1 VRFSRRNFI
10 RWATSISTLAI
21 AKPQPAIVLSLLG
34 ESGAP
39 AQAQSPTSQAPPQL
53 FGDLA
58 NKPPVRPHPLDL
70 DANYIRMP
78 LASADSVY
86 GQLEGEH
93 IKNFVREITAIADK
107 CRDDGNRWW
116 GRIAGTKYDDMT
128 EELVETKFKQFGLQD
143 VRRQYFDLPPQWFPI
158 SWDFVASGSGRTL
171 KFDSLLPAPRSAP
184 TSGAMDLDAVWVGL
198 GNEAD
203 FAGRDVRGKLVVI
216 CTWPMPGVVANSAT
230 YNGALKRAADKGAGA
245 ILVNVAIP
253 GNFKIA
259 LNANGGNVPTFTI
272 GTDDA
277 NTLLALIEKGP
288 VKVRAQLATESRSG
302 LRDANVWGV
311 LPGTSDEDI
320 IVMAH
325 HDSFFEG
332 ALDNAS
338 GMAVMLAL
346 AEYFSKVPK
355 EQRRRTL
362 KFLTTAGHHA
372 GSLGTK
378 WMHDNRETFLAKTA
392 LMLNCEHVSVVQ
404 TYFDR
409 TKPEMRKSTNIDA
422 RRWYVNG
429 SDKLAAI
436 VLNSYKTFG
445 VTIYDQMDP
454 FTTGDMSH
462 CDHDAPAIQ
471 LIESAVFYHTDHD
484 TPEIVPA
491 PGLEAVARAYAKI
504 IDQVNKID
512 RNAII
517 G

>member
-1 VRFSRRNFI
+1 
-10 RWATSISTLAI
+10 
-21 AKPQPAIVLSLLG
+21 
-34 ESGAP
+34 
-39 AQAQSPTSQAPPQL
+39 
-53 FGDLA
+53 
-58 NKPPVRPHPLDL
+58 
-70 DANYIRMP
+70 
-78 LASADSVY
+78 
-86 GQLEGEH
+86 
-93 IKNFVREITAIADK
+93 VREITSIADK

-128 EELVETKFKQFGLQD
+128 EGLVETKFKQFGLQD
-143 VRRQYFDLPPQWFPI
+143 VHRQYFDLPPQWFPI
-158 SWDFVASGSGRTL
+158 SWDFTVNGSGRTL
-171 KFDSLLPAPRSAP
+171 TFDSLLPAPRSAP
-184 TSGAMDLDAVWVGL
+184 TSGALDLEAIWVGL

-216 CTWPMPGVVANSAT
+216 CSWPMPGVVANSVT
-230 YNGALKRAADKGAGA
+230 YNGALKRAGDKGAGA

-277 NTLLALIEKGP
+277 NSLLGLIEQGP
-288 VKVRAQLATESRSG
+288 VRVRAQLATENRAG
-302 LRDANVWGV
+302 LRDASVWGI

-355 EQRRRTL
+355 EQRHRTL
-362 KFLTTAGHHA
+362 KFVTTAGHHA

-392 LMLNCEHVSVVQ
+392 LMFNCEHVSVVQ

-445 VTIYDQMDP
+445 VTVYDQMDP

-491 PGLEAVARAYAKI
+491 PGLAAVARAYAKI

-512 RNAII
+512 RDAII